1 MCQESSDILTHVCT
15 QQQKTNYKNY
25 HKNMSNSKKSIKNSI
40 RDKSSIREKLNGKIK
55 LPTEIKARL
64 GKSSQTE

>member
-40 RDKSSIREKLNGKIK
+40 RDKSSIREKLNGKSNY
-55 LPTEIKARL
+55 PQR
-64 GKSSQTE
+64 